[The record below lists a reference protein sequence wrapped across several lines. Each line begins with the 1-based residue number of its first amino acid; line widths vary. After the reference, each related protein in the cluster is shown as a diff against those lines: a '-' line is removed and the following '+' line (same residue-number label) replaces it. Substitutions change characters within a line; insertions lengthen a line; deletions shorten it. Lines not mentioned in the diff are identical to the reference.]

1 VISISLKKDINMKRI
16 FILIALLL
24 SVFLASCSGAAA
36 PAPTSGDVY
45 TSPNLP
51 VNYDGALPVRNQLSL
66 GTLELNQ
73 GDLAV
78 SAEQAKTLLPLWQG
92 LRSTQQAGGSA
103 QAEVSALLSQIEAAM
118 TPEQLQAIAAMKLT
132 QTNMQ
137 EWATA
142 NGITMGSGGGQPGQG
157 SGMSPEARATKQAAE
172 GVTSSSEGGNGSKLN
187 AALTDAVIA
196 SLEAQVK

>member
-1 VISISLKKDINMKRI
+1 MKKI
-16 FILIALLL
+16 FLPLIFLFAFAL
-24 SVFLASCSGAAA
+24 AACSGTAA

-45 TSPNLP
+45 VSQNLP
-51 VNYDGALPVRNQLSL
+51 VDYDGALAVRNQLAL

-78 SAEQAKTLLPLWQG
+78 SAEQAQTLIPLWQG

-103 QAEVSALLSQIEAAM
+103 QAEVSALLTQIESAM

-132 QTNMQ
+132 QPAMQ
-137 EWATA
+137 AWATA

-157 SGMSPEARATKQAAE
+157 SGMSPEARATKQATE

-187 AALTDAVIA
+187 AALTDAVIEA
-196 SLEAQVK
+196 LEAQAK